1 MILLGIGGRERDDGG
16 FGFVGCSQGVGGR
29 AVVVVHRDAV
39 GMGLLVFIWGG
50 GGLSVAVAVVILD
63 LLVVDVASGGYELIA
78 CSHGEEERERNRGR
92 TKKKKI

>member
-50 GGLSVAVAVVILD
+50 GGFVGG
-63 LLVVDVASGGYELIA
+63 SGGGNFGFA
-78 CSHGEEERERNRGR
+78 GGGCG
-92 TKKKKI
+92 